1 MQKELVMK
9 QKNWLLKHIFSSL
22 LFDFNYDAKDF
33 WWSHSNAWNK
43 DVKVNFRFIKIFLA
57 NTIATFLNLAIILIC
72 APVMDWYRHDGFSS
86 LKFSIWAAIALSLFL
101 SLINYSNVVDLIVK
115 KDKAPD
121 K

>member
-57 NTIATFLNLAIILIC
+57 NTIATFLNVALLLVFAKI
-72 APVMDWYRHDGFSS
+72 MDWYRHDGFNSFQ
-86 LKFSIWAAIALSLFL
+86 LITWMTIAVSLFF
-101 SLINYSNVVDLIVK
+101 SLINYSNVVDPIVK
-115 KDKAPD
+115 KDKDPD